1 MKEVFVVYDVAVRE
15 FAGEFCNK
23 LRARSLG
30 ELALICDE
38 PHKTLNE
45 VEHICRALMNA
56 GADKNCTL
64 IAIGGGV
71 CSDVCGLAA
80 SLYKRGIDFEIVPT
94 TLLAMADASVG
105 GKNGVN
111 LDGVKNM
118 IGTFKLPRKIHI
130 RKEVLRTLPRKEVL
144 SGSAEILKTFL
155 LFDEKLYNKA
165 VGVFSELAKMDSTG
179 GNGQD
184 GQAEQEE
191 MLGEAAEL
199 AEKAAKYK
207 RKVVKRDLF
216 DRGRRHILNFGH
228 TFAHAI
234 EWRSHEGV
242 SHGEAVSMGIIKS
255 LRMSEK
261 EGWSEKGLADR
272 VRDDFKRCNLPV
284 ELPYSDEELQEALKN
299 DKKAEE
305 GAVDFVFLQR
315 IGKPF
320 RKKIRL

>member
-1 MKEVFVVYDVAVRE
+1 M
-15 FAGEFCNK
+15 
-23 LRARSLG
+23 
-30 ELALICDE
+30 
-38 PHKTLNE
+38 
-45 VEHICRALMNA
+45 
-56 GADKNCTL
+56 
-64 IAIGGGV
+64 

-184 GQAEQEE
+184 GQAELEE

-234 EWRSHEGV
+234 EWRSHEAV

-299 DKKAEE
+299 DKPTGQELGRYPRDNGRPIRGDGRGE
-305 GAVDFVFLQR
+305 GGFEPAGRKGLGGISGDVRKTTDFQFSYRAVTSR
-315 IGKPF
+315 
-320 RKKIRL
+320 

>member
-130 RKEVLRTLPRKEVL
+130 RK
-144 SGSAEILKTFL
+144 
-155 LFDEKLYNKA
+155 
-165 VGVFSELAKMDSTG
+165 
-179 GNGQD
+179 
-184 GQAEQEE
+184 
-191 MLGEAAEL
+191 
-199 AEKAAKYK
+199 
-207 RKVVKRDLF
+207 
-216 DRGRRHILNFGH
+216 
-228 TFAHAI
+228 
-234 EWRSHEGV
+234 
-242 SHGEAVSMGIIKS
+242 
-255 LRMSEK
+255 
-261 EGWSEKGLADR
+261 
-272 VRDDFKRCNLPV
+272 
-284 ELPYSDEELQEALKN
+284 
-299 DKKAEE
+299 
-305 GAVDFVFLQR
+305 
-315 IGKPF
+315 
-320 RKKIRL
+320 